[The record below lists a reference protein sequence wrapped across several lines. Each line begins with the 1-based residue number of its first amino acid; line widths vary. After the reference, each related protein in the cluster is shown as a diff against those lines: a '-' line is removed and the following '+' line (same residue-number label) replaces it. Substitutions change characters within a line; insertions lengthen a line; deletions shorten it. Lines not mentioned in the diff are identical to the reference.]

1 MFFGH
6 GVSKDHGKLMAGVY
20 SNPAS
25 PIVLEGVLSSE
36 QADYR
41 LAVPLVSLLVF
52 TSRGTNDVDHH
63 STIWLG

>member
-1 MFFGH
+1 
-6 GVSKDHGKLMAGVY
+6 MAGVY